1 MSDGAGQPHEVVTA
15 GEPMALLLAEG
26 QRPLRDADRFIR
38 SVAGTESNVAI
49 GLARLGH
56 RVAFTG
62 RIGTDAAGEWVRHA
76 LRADGVDTG
85 WLRDDPDHPTGLI
98 LRDYPAGRPV
108 SVSYYRTNSAPSA
121 LTPEDADPDLIAGC
135 RVLFVT
141 GITAMLSSSAARFVE
156 HAVGLA
162 REAGTHVVFDLNV
175 RLRLGDGPDWRKIL
189 HRYAGWADTLL
200 IGQDELEA
208 IGEPADPRDFL
219 TGGTRTVLLKRG
231 AAGATVFAE
240 NLMLESPARTV
251 PVVDP
256 VGAGDA
262 FATGWISGLLRA
274 LGPAEALREAV
285 LIASLAVA
293 AATDTGGLPT
303 AAERDRL
310 LGAEGADVDR

>member
-1 MSDGAGQPHEVVTA
+1 
-15 GEPMALLLAEG
+15 MALMLAEG

-38 SVAGTESNVAI
+38 SVAGSESNVAI

-56 RVAFTG
+56 SVAFAG
-62 RIGTDAAGEWVRHA
+62 RIGADAAGEWVRHA

-85 WLRDDPDHPTGLI
+85 WLRDDPGHPTGLI

-121 LTPEDADPDLIAGC
+121 LTPGDADPELIAGC

-141 GITAMLSSSAARFVE
+141 GITAMLSSSAAGFVDR
-156 HAVGLA
+156 AVDLA
-162 REAGTHVVFDLNV
+162 REAGAHVVFDLNV
-175 RLRLGDGPDWRKIL
+175 RLRLGGGPGWRKVL
-189 HRYAGWADTLL
+189 HRYAGRVDTLL
-200 IGQDELEA
+200 IGQDELDA
-208 IGEPADPRDFL
+208 IGERAGPHDFR
-219 TGGTRTVLLKRG
+219 TGRTRTVLLKRG
-231 AAGATVFAE
+231 AAGAAVFTDD
-240 NLMLESPARTV
+240 LTLESAARTV

-262 FATGWISGLLRA
+262 FAAGWISALLRA
-274 LGPAEALREAV
+274 LSPADALREAILV
-285 LIASLAVA
+285 ASLAVA

>member
-1 MSDGAGQPHEVVTA
+1 MCEVVTA
-15 GEPMALLLAEG
+15 GEPMALMLAEG

-38 SVAGTESNVAI
+38 SVAGSESNVAI

-56 RVAFTG
+56 SVAFAG
-62 RIGTDAAGEWVRHA
+62 RIGADAAGEWVRHA
-76 LRADGVDTG
+76 LRADGVDTR
-85 WLRDDPDHPTGLI
+85 WLRDDPGHPTGLI

-121 LTPEDADPDLIAGC
+121 LAPGDADPDLIAGC

-141 GITAMLSSSAARFVE
+141 GITAMLSSSAAGFVDR
-156 HAVGLA
+156 AVDLA
-162 REAGTHVVFDLNV
+162 REAGAHVVFDLNV
-175 RLRLGDGPDWRKIL
+175 RLRLGDGPGWRAVL
-189 HRYAGWADTLL
+189 HRYAGRADTLL
-200 IGQDELEA
+200 IGQDELDA
-208 IGEPADPRDFL
+208 IGERADPRNFL
-219 TGGTRTVLLKRG
+219 TGRTGTVLLKRG
-231 AAGATVFAE
+231 AAGASVFTGDLA
-240 NLMLESPARTV
+240 LESAARTV

-274 LGPAEALREAV
+274 LSPADALREAILV
-285 LIASLAVA
+285 ASLAVA